1 MLIAQKEIDNFMATL
16 RAVIERMITKIIL
29 IPLFGHNYEFNN
41 IDDALTGLNSVNID
55 NPVGEFKRFE
65 IIIDYNNGDIV
76 RATFQNKALLA
87 DFLRKL

>member
-1 MLIAQKEIDNFMATL
+1 M
-16 RAVIERMITKIIL
+16 IERIITKVVL
-29 IPLFGHNYEFNN
+29 IPLFGKQYEFEN
-41 IDDALTGLNSVNID
+41 IDNTLTELNSLNID

-65 IIIDYNNGDIV
+65 IIIDYNNGDTV